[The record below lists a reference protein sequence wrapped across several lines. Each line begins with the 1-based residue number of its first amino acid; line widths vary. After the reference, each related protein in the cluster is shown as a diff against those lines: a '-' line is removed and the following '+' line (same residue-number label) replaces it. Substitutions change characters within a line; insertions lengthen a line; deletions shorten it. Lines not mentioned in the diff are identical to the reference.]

1 MTTGERI
8 QEARKKAKLSQ
19 KELGE
24 RLGVSASM
32 IGQYENNLRNP
43 KLETMFKISTAL
55 NVPFDSLLSD
65 SIMTFD
71 SGEDFLN
78 EWNRITSNPGV
89 DQLALAHKADGTTTI
104 IDHQKETL
112 DKTYYRLDNEDR
124 EQLLKYGKLLE
135 SQPKYR
141 ENDPPQD

>member
-19 KELGE
+19 RELGE

-43 KLETMFKISTAL
+43 KLETLFRISTAL

-65 SIMTFD
+65 GIMSFD

-78 EWNRITSNPGV
+78 EWNRITSNTDG

-104 IDHQKETL
+104 IDHRKEIL
-112 DKTYYRLDNEDR
+112 NITYNRLDNEDR
-124 EQLLKYGKLLE
+124 EQLVKYGKLLE

-141 ENDPPQD
+141 KQPRNE